1 MNVLTVVNASTAVW
15 RSEHFIRMS
24 VTVCSALIPI
34 AHFTMYTRGVNNF
47 LIHLSLQRRDLQNFV
62 NNSKTIHHRENA
74 RNITVCSY
82 FGLSVITISL
92 LLDLYRILFYH
103 CAFSSFFFSSKPRA
117 YEFLR
122 RSFTT
127 IGRFNL
133 FRYDTTQHLQN
144 SKFVRETFEFYFSA
158 ILIEFISNRL
168 KFSHGYFF
176 HLVYEIIQRFGFI
189 CVSL

>member
-1 MNVLTVVNASTAVW
+1 MNVLTIVNASTAVW

-103 CAFSSFFFSSKPRA
+103 CAFSSFFFPLNREHTNFFAAVLQRLVVSIYSGTIQHNIYKTRNSFA
-117 YEFLR
+117 K
-122 RSFTT
+122 RS
-127 IGRFNL
+127 N
-133 FRYDTTQHLQN
+133 
-144 SKFVRETFEFYFSA
+144 
-158 ILIEFISNRL
+158 FISRQ
-168 KFSHGYFF
+168 F
-176 HLVYEIIQRFGFI
+176 
-189 CVSL
+189 